1 MRFDYELYEPPDG
14 EYGSLNDKLE
24 WTGVMKELVE
34 RVKSYISIKLS

>member
-1 MRFDYELYEPPDG
+1 MRFGYELYEPPDG

-34 RVKSYISIKLS
+34 RVKSYINPKP